1 MLSLRTLNG
10 GLSYFAVHCAKPSQ
24 EACQCGHPRMAWL
37 FRALD
42 GQQIMRTLLLE
53 DDLQLGKAL
62 QTALVQSDF
71 QTVWVRRVQEAKTLL
86 AADSFA
92 VVLLDIGLPDGS
104 GLDVL
109 RWLRANKQA
118 VPVIMLT
125 ARDTIDDRIQGLDMG
140 ADDYMPKPFA
150 IPELISR
157 IRAISRR
164 SMGFVE
170 EVWHIDDITLE
181 PAKHKASMAGKQLEL
196 PLREYTL
203 LLELARS
210 AGRFVT
216 RAKLEQA
223 LFSNQADIES
233 NALEV
238 HVHHL
243 RKKLGS
249 ERIRTIRGVGY
260 LLETSE

>member
-1 MLSLRTLNG
+1 
-10 GLSYFAVHCAKPSQ
+10 
-24 EACQCGHPRMAWL
+24 
-37 FRALD
+37 
-42 GQQIMRTLLLE
+42 MRLLLLE

-62 QTALVQSDF
+62 QAALAQSEF
-71 QTVWVRRVQEAKTLL
+71 QPVWVRRVQEAKCLL
-86 AADSFA
+86 ETDSFR

-109 RWLRANKQA
+109 RWLRNKSCT
-118 VPVIMLT
+118 VPVLILT
-125 ARDTIDDRIQGLDMG
+125 ARDAVEDRIGGLDMG

-157 IRAISRR
+157 IRAITRR
-164 SMGFVE
+164 SVGFAE
-170 EVWHIDDITLE
+170 EIWRIGDLTIE
-181 PAKHKASMAGKQLEL
+181 PAKHEVSLAGTLLNL
-196 PLREYTL
+196 PRREYIL

-216 RAKLEQA
+216 RTKLEDA
-223 LFSNQADIES
+223 LFSNATDLES

-243 RKKLGS
+243 RKKIGA

-260 LLETSE
+260 LLEHSA

>member
-1 MLSLRTLNG
+1 M
-10 GLSYFAVHCAKPSQ
+10 
-24 EACQCGHPRMAWL
+24 
-37 FRALD
+37 RAYAE
-42 GQQIMRTLLLE
+42 INHNTMRLLLLE

-62 QTALVQSDF
+62 QAALAQSEF
-71 QTVWVRRVQEAKTLL
+71 QTVWVRRVREAKALL
-86 AADSFA
+86 DTNGFT

-109 RWLRANKQA
+109 RWLRTKKHT
-118 VPVIMLT
+118 VPVLMLT
-125 ARDTIDDRIQGLDMG
+125 ARDAVEDRIEGLDMG

-150 IPELISR
+150 VPELISR
-157 IRAISRR
+157 IRAITRR
-164 SMGFVE
+164 SVGFAE
-170 EVWHIDDITLE
+170 DIWRIGDLTIE
-181 PAKHKASMAGKQLEL
+181 PAKHRASLAGALLDL

-203 LLELARS
+203 LLELGRS

-216 RAKLEQA
+216 RSKLEEA
-223 LFSNQADIES
+223 LFSNETDIES

-243 RKKLGS
+243 RKKIGA

-260 LLETSE
+260 LLEHSA

>member
-1 MLSLRTLNG
+1 LTLIR
-10 GLSYFAVHCAKPSQ
+10 GLIENIHST
-24 EACQCGHPRMAWL
+24 
-37 FRALD
+37 
-42 GQQIMRTLLLE
+42 MRLLLLE

-62 QTALVQSDF
+62 QAALAQSEF
-71 QTVWVRRVQEAKTLL
+71 QTVWVRRVQEAKALL
-86 AADSFA
+86 EANGFA

-109 RWLRANKQA
+109 RWLRSNSYT
-118 VPVIMLT
+118 VPVVMLT
-125 ARDTIDDRIQGLDMG
+125 ARDAIEDRVQGLDMG

-157 IRAISRR
+157 IRAITRR
-164 SMGFVE
+164 SVGFAE
-170 EVWHIDDITLE
+170 DVWRIGDLVVE
-181 PAKHKASMAGKQLEL
+181 PAKHKASLAGAALDL

-203 LLELARS
+203 LLELARN

-216 RAKLEQA
+216 RTKLEEAMFHSQT
-223 LFSNQADIES
+223 DIES

-243 RKKLGS
+243 RKKLGAG
-249 ERIRTIRGVGY
+249 RIRTIRGVGY
-260 LLETSE
+260 LLENFV

>member
-1 MLSLRTLNG
+1 
-10 GLSYFAVHCAKPSQ
+10 
-24 EACQCGHPRMAWL
+24 
-37 FRALD
+37 
-42 GQQIMRTLLLE
+42 MRLLLLE

-62 QTALVQSDF
+62 QTALAQSEF
-71 QTVWVRRVQEAKTLL
+71 QTVWVRRVQEAKALL
-86 AADSFA
+86 QTDSFI

-109 RWLRANKQA
+109 RWLRSNSNA

-125 ARDTIDDRIQGLDMG
+125 ARDAVEDRIQGLDMG

-150 IPELISR
+150 IPELVSR
-157 IRAISRR
+157 IRAITRR
-164 SMGFVE
+164 SVGFAE
-170 EVWHIDDITLE
+170 DVWRIGDLTIE
-181 PAKHKASMAGKQLEL
+181 PAKHKASLAGAPLDL

-216 RAKLEQA
+216 RTQLEEVM
-223 LFSNQADIES
+223 FNNQSDIES

-243 RKKLGS
+243 RKKLGA

-260 LLETSE
+260 LLEHSA

>member
-1 MLSLRTLNG
+1 
-10 GLSYFAVHCAKPSQ
+10 
-24 EACQCGHPRMAWL
+24 
-37 FRALD
+37 
-42 GQQIMRTLLLE
+42 MRTLLLE

-62 QTALVQSDF
+62 QTALAQSDF
-71 QTVWVRRVQEAKTLL
+71 QTVWVRRVQEAKSLL
-86 AADSFA
+86 ASDSFA

-109 RWLRANKQA
+109 HWLRKNSST
-118 VPVIMLT
+118 VPVVMLT
-125 ARDTIDDRIQGLDMG
+125 ARDAIDDRIQGLDMG

-157 IRAISRR
+157 IRAITRR
-164 SMGFVE
+164 SVGFAE
-170 EVWHIDDITLE
+170 EVWRIGDLTLE
-181 PAKHKASMAGKQLEL
+181 PAKHKTCLAGRPLEL

-223 LFSNQADIES
+223 MFNNQADVES

-238 HVHHL
+238 HIHHL
-243 RKKLGS
+243 RKKLGP

>member
-1 MLSLRTLNG
+1 
-10 GLSYFAVHCAKPSQ
+10 
-24 EACQCGHPRMAWL
+24 
-37 FRALD
+37 
-42 GQQIMRTLLLE
+42 MRLLLLE

-62 QTALVQSDF
+62 QAALAQSEF
-71 QTVWVRRVQEAKTLL
+71 QPVWVRRVQEAKALL
-86 AADSFA
+86 ETDSFT

-109 RWLRANKQA
+109 RWLRANKYA
-118 VPVIMLT
+118 VPVLMLT
-125 ARDTIDDRIQGLDMG
+125 ARDAVEDRIQGLDMG

-150 IPELISR
+150 IPELMSR
-157 IRAISRR
+157 IRAITRR
-164 SMGFVE
+164 SLGFAE
-170 EVWHIDDITLE
+170 EVWRIGDLVIE
-181 PAKHKASMAGKQLEL
+181 PAKHKVTLEGVLLDL

-216 RAKLEQA
+216 RTKLVNA
-223 LFSNQADIES
+223 MFTNHDDIES

-243 RKKLGS
+243 RKKLGA

-260 LLETSE
+260 LLESAV

>member
-1 MLSLRTLNG
+1 VG
-10 GLSYFAVHCAKPSQ
+10 
-24 EACQCGHPRMAWL
+24 
-37 FRALD
+37 ALALQWCCV
-42 GQQIMRTLLLE
+42 GCWVQQQIMRTLLLE

-62 QTALVQSDF
+62 QTALAQSDF
-71 QTVWVRRVQEAKTLL
+71 QTVWVRRVQEAKSLL
-86 AADSFA
+86 ASDSFA

-109 RWLRANKQA
+109 HWLRKNSST
-118 VPVIMLT
+118 VPVVMLT
-125 ARDTIDDRIQGLDMG
+125 ARDAIDDRIQGLDMG

-157 IRAISRR
+157 IRAITRR
-164 SMGFVE
+164 SVGFAE
-170 EVWHIDDITLE
+170 EVWRIGDLTLE
-181 PAKHKASMAGKQLEL
+181 PAKHKTCLAGRPLEL

-223 LFSNQADIES
+223 MFNNQADVES

-238 HVHHL
+238 HIHHL
-243 RKKLGS
+243 RKKLGP